1 MAAPNHR
8 DPNQS
13 TNNSNDNSNNNN
25 NNDDDDGDDDDDV
38 GFLPVGGQDAL
49 HGARTRERKQ
59 PLSSSSNVE

>member
-1 MAAPNHR
+1 
-8 DPNQS
+8 
-13 TNNSNDNSNNNN
+13 
-25 NNDDDDGDDDDDV
+25 V